1 MQLHFLEEAIP
12 MDDAPLVPSM
22 PQRAGESLLARQDT
36 FARALLDPNRDV
48 PAGLVGPDGAP
59 SARRFAVY
67 RNNVIV
73 GLVDALK
80 SAFPTTCRIVGDEF
94 FVAMARVH
102 AMQTPPESPVMLD
115 YGRDF
120 ADFLAGFAPVDGLPY
135 LRDVA
140 RLEWA
145 WVEAYHAS
153 EADPMPLARLAGIDH
168 GRLPQT
174 RLHLHPSV
182 RVVRSEYPIVTI
194 WCMNIEDQ
202 ASGSVDLGAGG
213 QDALVVRPKA
223 SVEIRTVPRGAAVFV
238 EILQRGATLAEAG
251 AAAIEANR
259 DIDLT
264 GLFADLLSIG
274 AVSGYEI
281 ASAAPTGEESRR

>member
-12 MDDAPLVPSM
+12 MDDTPIVPSM
-22 PQRAGESLLARQDT
+22 PRRAGESLLARQDA
-36 FARALLDPNRDV
+36 FARGLLDPDRDV

-59 SARRFAVY
+59 SASRFAVY
-67 RNNVIV
+67 RNNVVV

-80 SAFPTTCRIVGDEF
+80 SAFPATCRIVGDEF

-102 AMQTPPESPVMLD
+102 ATQTPPDSPVMLD
-115 YGRDF
+115 YGRHF
-120 ADFLAGFAPVDGLPY
+120 ADFLASFAPVDGLPY
-135 LRDVA
+135 LPDVA
-140 RLEWA
+140 RLERA
-145 WVEAYHAS
+145 WVEAYHAP
-153 EADPMPLARLAGIDH
+153 EADPMLSARLAGIDH

-202 ASGSVDLGAGG
+202 APGSVDLGAGG
-213 QDALVVRPKA
+213 QDALVVRPEA
-223 SVEIRTVPRGAAVFV
+223 SVEIRAVPCGAAVFV
-238 EILQRGATLAEAG
+238 EVLQRGATLAEAG
-251 AAAIEANR
+251 SAAIEANP
-259 DIDLT
+259 DIDLIE
-264 GLFADLLSIG
+264 LFIDLLSIG

-281 ASAAPTGEESRR
+281 ASATPPGEESQR

>member
-1 MQLHFLEEAIP
+1 MLL
-12 MDDAPLVPSM
+12 
-22 PQRAGESLLARQDT
+22 RADESLRARQDA
-36 FARALLDPNRDV
+36 FSRALLDPDRDV

-67 RNNVIV
+67 RNNVV
-73 GLVDALK
+73 LGLVDALK
-80 SAFPTTCRIVGDEF
+80 SAFPATCRIVGDEF

-102 AMQTPPESPVMLD
+102 ATQTPPDSPVMLD
-115 YGRDF
+115 YGRHF
-120 ADFLAGFAPVDGLPY
+120 ADFLADFAPVDGLPY
-135 LRDVA
+135 LPDVA
-140 RLEWA
+140 RLERA
-145 WVEAYHAS
+145 WVEAYHAP
-153 EADPMPLARLAGIDH
+153 EADPLLLARLAEIDH

-174 RLHLHPSV
+174 RLHLHPSL

-213 QDALVVRPKA
+213 QNALVVRPEA
-223 SVEIRTVPRGAAVFV
+223 SVEIRTVSHSGAVFV
-238 EILQRGATLAEAG
+238 ETLQRGATLAEAS

-264 GLFADLLSIG
+264 ELFADLFSIG
-274 AVSGYEI
+274 ALIGFGISSV
-281 ASAAPTGEESRR
+281 APFDEELQR